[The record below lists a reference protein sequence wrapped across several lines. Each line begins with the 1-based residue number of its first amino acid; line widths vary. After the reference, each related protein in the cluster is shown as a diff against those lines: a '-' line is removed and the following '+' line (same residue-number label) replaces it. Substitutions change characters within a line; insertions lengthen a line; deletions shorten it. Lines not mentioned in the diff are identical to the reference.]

1 MSGLVMPLVV
11 DDASFGVIGVF
22 YPVEHSFGATD
33 VEFAETIA
41 HMLAGTLARLQAEN
55 GWRTERQLAAS
66 LFQNVDS
73 LVIMT
78 DLQGHI
84 QRINRFCEET
94 TGYTSHE
101 VRGRLVW
108 STFATPEDAQQ
119 AHSRLRE
126 GVAQGTSAA
135 FDLNLLTKHAAQ
147 RAVRWTQT
155 VLLDDFGQAQSVL
168 VSGTPLPEN
177 DHADSTN
184 RSDPHHE
191 IEQRELAQEIAS
203 GSATSQPRASVNHA
217 AGRPDDASH
226 PFQAINEPGFDSARS
241 SPRRAYPYR
250 QLVAAQ
256 KPGVSPDRLA
266 FEEVQFHDISAGG
279 VSFRMTAR
287 PMFDTVVLALG
298 VPPNVHYISAKIVNV
313 SDFHE
318 DGRTA
323 YHVGCR
329 FLERLHV

>member
-1 MSGLVMPLVV
+1 MPLIV
-11 DDASFGVIGVF
+11 DDSSFGVFGVF
-22 YPVEHSFGATD
+22 YPDEHRFSASD
-33 VEFAETIA
+33 VEFSETIG

-78 DLQGHI
+78 DLQGHV
-84 QRINRFCEET
+84 QRINRACEET
-94 TGYTSHE
+94 TGYASHE

-108 STFATPEDAQQ
+108 STFALPEDAQQ

-126 GVAQGTSAA
+126 GVVQGMSAV
-135 FDLNLLTKHAAQ
+135 FDLSLFTKHAAQ

-155 VLLDDFGQAQSVL
+155 VLVDDFGQAQSVL
-168 VSGTPLPEN
+168 VSGTLLPE
-177 DHADSTN
+177 DHRPGSLN
-184 RSDPHHE
+184 RDAKAHHE
-191 IEQRELAQEIAS
+191 AEQRALVEQIVGAPS
-203 GSATSQPRASVNHA
+203 NHPRAGFGQGDGSRGGA
-217 AGRPDDASH
+217 AH
-226 PFQAINEPGFDSARS
+226 PFQAIAEPGFDEVRS

-256 KPGVSPDRLA
+256 KPGVSPDRLT

-279 VSFRMTAR
+279 VSFRLTNR
-287 PMFDTVVLALG
+287 PTFDAVVLALG
-298 VPPNVHYISAKIVNV
+298 VPPNVHYISARIVNV
-313 SDFHE
+313 SEFDE
-318 DGRTA
+318 DGRPA